1 MQNDNIIEFQ
11 NVSYRYEADDG
22 EEKLPLVVNNI
33 SLNFK
38 NSNVLFSIEY
48 RCIYGLSLF

>member
-38 NSNVLFSIEY
+38 RRFYRNSRPQWV
-48 RCIYGLSLF
+48 R

>member
-22 EEKLPLVVNNI
+22 EEKTAACC
-33 SLNFK
+33 K
-38 NSNVLFSIEY
+38 
-48 RCIYGLSLF
+48 